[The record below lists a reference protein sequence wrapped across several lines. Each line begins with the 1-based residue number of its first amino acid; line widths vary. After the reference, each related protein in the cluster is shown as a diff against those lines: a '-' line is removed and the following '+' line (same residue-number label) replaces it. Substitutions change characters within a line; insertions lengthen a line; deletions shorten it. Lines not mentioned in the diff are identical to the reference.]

1 MALYATLIRAHNYV
15 ETSGGYMLLHMLK
28 NANVKV
34 PDTRTILLKCTSDA
48 KRISENVLKDFV
60 TLLKF

>member
-1 MALYATLIRAHNYV
+1 MALYTTLIRAHHYV

-28 NANVKV
+28 NANVQL
-34 PDTRTILLKCTSDA
+34 PDKRTILLKCTNDA
-48 KRISENVLKDFV
+48 KSISENVLKDFV